1 MKPQVEIL
9 VVDDEV
15 NIRSALVTILE
26 KRGHRVSAVGSGE
39 EAWAILRDTPVDLIL
54 TDLKMPGMGGID
66 LLRKVKDDY
75 PDTEVVVMTAY
86 GSVETAVEAMRLGA
100 YDYVTKPIEK
110 DRFPVVVE
118 KALER
123 RRLAVE
129 NRRLREDLQTRKH
142 YDRMIGNS
150 EPMHRVYEL
159 VEQVAG
165 SDITILIEGESGT
178 GKELVARAIHQ
189 KSAVAA
195 GPFVT
200 LNCGALPDNL
210 FESELFG
217 YERGAFTGAMST
229 KAGRFELADGGT
241 LFLDEIGELSLK
253 AQVDFLRVLETK
265 EFRRLG
271 GTRVTK
277 VNTRVLAATN
287 RNLEEAVKS
296 GAFRDDLYYRLHV
309 IPIRLPPLRH
319 RSEDIPL
326 LVESFLEEFS
336 RAHQKNPMEVSPS
349 TMRLLKLYSWPGNI
363 RELRN
368 VIERLVVTVRE
379 KVIQPVH
386 LPLEVQ
392 ASREEART
400 MVVTLG
406 TALEEIERDVIR
418 RTLAEVTNHR
428 EKAAALLG
436 ISPRTLQYKIKQYG
450 IKD

>member
-1 MKPQVEIL
+1 MTPEVEIL
-9 VVDDEV
+9 IVDDEV
-15 NIRSALVTILE
+15 NIRSAMLTILE
-26 KRGHRVSAVGSGE
+26 KRGHRVRAVGSGE
-39 EAWAILRDTPVDLIL
+39 EAWAFLSQTPVELII
-54 TDLKMPGMGGID
+54 TDLKMPGLSGLE
-66 LLRKVKDDY
+66 LLRKVKAGH

-86 GSVETAVEAMRLGA
+86 GSVETAVEAMKLGA

-110 DRFPVVVE
+110 ERLPVVAE
-118 KALER
+118 KALEK

-129 NRRLREDLQTRKH
+129 NRRLKEDIQTKAH
-142 YDRMIGNS
+142 YARMIGDS
-150 EPMHRVYEL
+150 EQMHHVYEL
-159 VEQVAG
+159 VEQVAN
-165 SDITILIEGESGT
+165 SEITILIVGESGT

-189 KSAVAA
+189 QSSRAA

-217 YERGAFTGAMST
+217 YERGAFTGALAT

-241 LFLDEIGELSLK
+241 LFLDEIGELSPK

-271 GTRVTK
+271 GTK
-277 VNTRVLAATN
+277 VVKVDTRIIAATN

-296 GAFRDDLYYRLHV
+296 GAFRDDLYYRLNV
-309 IPIRLPPLRH
+309 IPIHLPPLRN

-326 LVESFLEEFS
+326 LVESFLAEFAH
-336 RAHQKNPMEVSPS
+336 AHQKDLMEVSPS

-368 VIERLVVTVRE
+368 IIERLVVTVRE
-379 KVIQPVH
+379 KVIQPAH

-406 TALEEIERDVIR
+406 TALEGIEREVIQ

-428 EKAAALLG
+428 EKAAAILG

>member
-1 MKPQVEIL
+1 MTPGAEIL
-9 VVDDEV
+9 IVDDEV

-26 KRGHRVSAVGSGE
+26 KRGHRVLAVGTGE
-39 EAWAILRDTPVDLIL
+39 EAWSVLQDTPIDLIL
-54 TDLKMPGMGGID
+54 TDLKMPGLGGIE
-66 LLRKVKDDY
+66 LLRRVKDGH

-100 YDYVTKPIEK
+100 YDYVNKPIEK

-129 NRRLREDLQTRKH
+129 NRRLRQDLQSRKQ
-142 YDRMIGNS
+142 YERMIGNS
-150 EPMHRVYEL
+150 EPMHQVYEL
-159 VEQVAG
+159 IEQVAD
-165 SDITILIEGESGT
+165 SDITVLIVGESGT
-178 GKELVARAIHQ
+178 GKELVAHAMHQ
-189 KSAVAA
+189 KSPRPE

-217 YERGAFTGAMST
+217 YERGAFTGAVST

-241 LFLDEIGELSLK
+241 LFLDEIGELSPK

-271 GTRVTK
+271 GTKVIK
-277 VNTRVLAATN
+277 VNTRVIAATN

-296 GAFRDDLYYRLHV
+296 GTFREDLYYRLNV
-309 IPIRLPPLRH
+309 IPILLPPLRN
-319 RSEDIPL
+319 RSEDVPL
-326 LVESFLEEFS
+326 LVESFLAEFTQ
-336 RAHQKNPMEVSPS
+336 AHQKDAMEVSPS
-349 TMRLLKLYSWPGNI
+349 AMRLLRLYSWPGNI

-379 KVIQPVH
+379 KIIQTTH

-406 TALEEIERDVIR
+406 SALEEIEREVIR

-428 EKAAALLG
+428 EKAAAILG
-436 ISPRTLQYKIKQYG
+436 ISPRTLQYKIKEYG

>member
-1 MKPQVEIL
+1 MNPEAEIL
-9 VVDDEV
+9 IVDDEV

-26 KRGHRVSAVGSGE
+26 KRGHRVVAVGSGE
-39 EAWAILRDTPVDLIL
+39 DAWAFMQRTPVDLIL
-54 TDLKMPGMGGID
+54 TDLKLPGMGGIE
-66 LLRKVKDDY
+66 LLRRVKNGV
-75 PDTEVVVMTAY
+75 PETEVVVMTAY

-110 DRFPVVVE
+110 ERFPVVVE

-129 NRRLREDLQTRKH
+129 NRRLRQDLQTRKH
-142 YDRMIGNS
+142 YERMIGNS
-150 EPMHRVYEL
+150 EPMHQVYEL
-159 VEQVAG
+159 IEQVAG
-165 SDITILIEGESGT
+165 SDITVLIVGESGT
-178 GKELVARAIHQ
+178 GKELIARAMHQ
-189 KSAVAA
+189 KSPRAE

-217 YERGAFTGAMST
+217 YERGAFTGAGPT

-241 LFLDEIGELSLK
+241 LFLDEVGELSPK

-271 GTRVTK
+271 GTRVIK

-296 GAFRDDLYYRLHV
+296 GAFREDLYYRLNV
-309 IPIRLPPLRH
+309 IPIQLPPLRN

-326 LVESFLEEFS
+326 LVESFLAEFAQ
-336 RAHQKNPMEVSPS
+336 AHHKDPVEVSPS
-349 TMRLLKLYSWPGNI
+349 AFRSLKLYSWPGNI

-406 TALEEIERDVIR
+406 TALEEIEREVIQ

-436 ISPRTLQYKIKQYG
+436 ISARALQYKIKEYG

>member
-1 MKPQVEIL
+1 MKPEAEIL
-9 VVDDEV
+9 IVDDEV
-15 NIRSALVTILE
+15 NIRSALMTILE
-26 KRGHRVSAVGSGE
+26 KRGYRVLAVGSVV
-39 EAWAILRDTPVDLIL
+39 EALGIMQETPVDLIL
-54 TDLKMPGMGGID
+54 TDLKMPGMGGIE
-66 LLRKVKDDY
+66 LLRRVKDGH

-129 NRRLREDLQTRKH
+129 NRRLRQDLQARKQ
-142 YDRMIGNS
+142 YERMIGDS
-150 EPMHRVYEL
+150 EPMHLVYEL
-159 VEQVAG
+159 VEQVANNE
-165 SDITILIEGESGT
+165 ITILIVGESGT

-189 KSAVAA
+189 KSSRAA
-195 GPFVT
+195 GPFIT

-217 YERGAFTGAMST
+217 YERGAFTGALTT

-271 GTRVTK
+271 GTK
-277 VNTRVLAATN
+277 VIKVDTRIIAATN
-287 RNLEEAVKS
+287 RNLEEAMKG
-296 GAFRDDLYYRLHV
+296 GAFRDDLYYRLNV

-319 RSEDIPL
+319 RSEDVPL
-326 LVESFLEEFS
+326 LVESFLMEFAQTH
-336 RAHQKNPMEVSPS
+336 RRDPMEVSPEA
-349 TMRLLKLYSWPGNI
+349 MRLLKLYSWPGNI

-368 VIERLVVTVRE
+368 VIERLVVTVRQ
-379 KVIQPVH
+379 KVIQAAH

-406 TALEEIERDVIR
+406 TALEEIEREVIR

-428 EKAAALLG
+428 EKAAAILG
-436 ISPRTLQYKIKQYG
+436 ISSRTLHYKIKQYG

>member
-1 MKPQVEIL
+1 
-9 VVDDEV
+9 
-15 NIRSALVTILE
+15 
-26 KRGHRVSAVGSGE
+26 
-39 EAWAILRDTPVDLIL
+39 
-54 TDLKMPGMGGID
+54 
-66 LLRKVKDDY
+66 
-75 PDTEVVVMTAY
+75 MTAY

-110 DRFPVVVE
+110 ERFPVVVE

-129 NRRLREDLQTRKH
+129 NRRLRQDLQTRKH
-142 YDRMIGNS
+142 YERMIGNS
-150 EPMHRVYEL
+150 EPMHQVYDL
-159 VEQVAG
+159 IEQVAG
-165 SDITILIEGESGT
+165 SDITVLIVGESGT
-178 GKELVARAIHQ
+178 GKELVARAMHQ
-189 KSAVAA
+189 KSPRAE

-217 YERGAFTGAMST
+217 YERGAFTGAVST
-229 KAGRFELADGGT
+229 KAGRFELADDGT
-241 LFLDEIGELSLK
+241 LFLDEVGELSPK

-271 GTRVTK
+271 GTRVIK
-277 VNTRVLAATN
+277 VNTRVVAATN

-296 GAFRDDLYYRLHV
+296 GAFREDLYYRLNV
-309 IPIRLPPLRH
+309 IPIQLPPLRN

-326 LVESFLEEFS
+326 LVESFLAEFAQ
-336 RAHQKNPMEVSPS
+336 AHQKDPVEVSPS
-349 TMRLLKLYSWPGNI
+349 AFRSLKLYSWPGNI

-379 KVIQPVH
+379 KVIQPAH

-406 TALEEIERDVIR
+406 TTLEGIEREIIQ

-436 ISPRTLQYKIKQYG
+436 ISARTLQYKIKEYG

>member
-1 MKPQVEIL
+1 MTPEVEIL
-9 VVDDEV
+9 IVDDEV
-15 NIRSALVTILE
+15 NIRSAMLTILE
-26 KRGHRVSAVGSGE
+26 KRGHHVRAVGSGE
-39 EAWAILRDTPVDLIL
+39 EAWAFLSETPVELVI
-54 TDLKMPGMGGID
+54 TDLKMPGLSGLE
-66 LLRKVKDDY
+66 LLRKVKAGH

-86 GSVETAVEAMRLGA
+86 GSVETAVEAMKLGA

-110 DRFPVVVE
+110 DRLPVVAE
-118 KALER
+118 KALEK

-129 NRRLREDLQTRKH
+129 NRRLKEDIQTKTH
-142 YDRMIGNS
+142 YARMIGDS
-150 EPMHRVYEL
+150 EQMHHVYEL
-159 VEQVAG
+159 VEQVAN
-165 SDITILIEGESGT
+165 SEITILIVGESGT
-178 GKELVARAIHQ
+178 GKELVARAMHQ
-189 KSAVAA
+189 KSPRAA

-217 YERGAFTGAMST
+217 YERGAFTGALAT

-241 LFLDEIGELSLK
+241 LFLDEIGELSPK

-271 GTRVTK
+271 GTK
-277 VNTRVLAATN
+277 VVKVDTRIIAATN

-296 GAFRDDLYYRLHV
+296 GAFRDDLYYRLNV
-309 IPIRLPPLRH
+309 IPIHLPPLRN

-326 LVESFLEEFS
+326 LVESFLAEFAH
-336 RAHQKNPMEVSPS
+336 AHQKDLMEVSPS

-368 VIERLVVTVRE
+368 IIERLVVTVRE
-379 KVIQPVH
+379 KVIQPAH

-406 TALEEIERDVIR
+406 TALEGIEREVIQ

-428 EKAAALLG
+428 EKAAAILG

>member
-1 MKPQVEIL
+1 MTPEVEIL
-9 VVDDEV
+9 IVDDEV
-15 NIRSALVTILE
+15 NIRSAMLTILE
-26 KRGHRVSAVGSGE
+26 KRGHRVRAVGSGE
-39 EAWAILRDTPVDLIL
+39 EAWAFLSQTPVELII
-54 TDLKMPGMGGID
+54 TDLKMPGLSGLE
-66 LLRKVKDDY
+66 LLRKVKAGH

-86 GSVETAVEAMRLGA
+86 GSVETAVEAMKLGA

-110 DRFPVVVE
+110 ERLPVVTE
-118 KALER
+118 KALEK

-129 NRRLREDLQTRKH
+129 NRRLKEDIQTKAH
-142 YDRMIGNS
+142 YARMIGDS
-150 EPMHRVYEL
+150 EQMHHVYEL
-159 VEQVAG
+159 VEQVAN
-165 SDITILIEGESGT
+165 SEITILIVGESGT

-189 KSAVAA
+189 QSSRAA

-217 YERGAFTGAMST
+217 YERGAFTGALAT

-241 LFLDEIGELSLK
+241 LFLDEIGELSPK

-271 GTRVTK
+271 GTK
-277 VNTRVLAATN
+277 VVKVDTRIIAATN
-287 RNLEEAVKS
+287 RNLEEAVK
-296 GAFRDDLYYRLHV
+296 GGVFRDDLYYRLNV
-309 IPIRLPPLRH
+309 IPVRLPPLRH

-326 LVESFLEEFS
+326 LVESFLTEFT
-336 RAHQKNPMEVSPS
+336 RAHQKDLMEVSPPA
-349 TMRLLKLYSWPGNI
+349 MRLLKLYSWPGNI

-368 VIERLVVTVRE
+368 VLERLVVTVSE
-379 KVIQPVH
+379 KVIQPAH
-386 LPLEVQ
+386 LPLEIQ

-400 MVVTLG
+400 VMITLG
-406 TALEEIERDVIR
+406 SPLEEVEREIIR

-428 EKAAALLG
+428 EKAAAILG

>member
-1 MKPQVEIL
+1 MKPEAEIL
-9 VVDDEV
+9 IVDDEV

-26 KRGHRVSAVGSGE
+26 KRGHRVVAVGSGE
-39 EAWAILRDTPVDLIL
+39 EAWAFMQHTPVDLLL
-54 TDLKMPGMGGID
+54 TDLKLPGMGGIE
-66 LLRKVKDDY
+66 LLRRVKDGV
-75 PDTEVVVMTAY
+75 PETEVVVMTAY

-129 NRRLREDLQTRKH
+129 NRRLRQDLQTRKH
-142 YDRMIGNS
+142 YERMIGNS
-150 EPMHRVYEL
+150 EPMHQVYEL
-159 VEQVAG
+159 IEQVAG
-165 SDITILIEGESGT
+165 SDITVLIVGESGT
-178 GKELVARAIHQ
+178 GKELVARAMHQ
-189 KSAVAA
+189 KSPRAE

-217 YERGAFTGAMST
+217 YERGAFTGAVST

-241 LFLDEIGELSLK
+241 LFLDEVGELSPK

-271 GTRVTK
+271 GTRVIK

-296 GAFRDDLYYRLHV
+296 GAFREDLYYRLNV
-309 IPIRLPPLRH
+309 IPIQLPPLRN

-326 LVESFLEEFS
+326 LVESFLAEFTQ
-336 RAHQKNPMEVSPS
+336 AHQKDPMEVSPS
-349 TMRLLKLYSWPGNI
+349 AFRSLKLYSWPGNI

-368 VIERLVVTVRE
+368 VIERLVVTVRG

-406 TALEEIERDVIR
+406 TALEEIEREVIQ

-428 EKAAALLG
+428 EKAAAILG
-436 ISPRTLQYKIKQYG
+436 ISPRTLHYKIKEYG

>member
-1 MKPQVEIL
+1 
-9 VVDDEV
+9 
-15 NIRSALVTILE
+15 
-26 KRGHRVSAVGSGE
+26 
-39 EAWAILRDTPVDLIL
+39 
-54 TDLKMPGMGGID
+54 
-66 LLRKVKDDY
+66 
-75 PDTEVVVMTAY
+75 
-86 GSVETAVEAMRLGA
+86 
-100 YDYVTKPIEK
+100 
-110 DRFPVVVE
+110 
-118 KALER
+118 
-123 RRLAVE
+123 
-129 NRRLREDLQTRKH
+129 
-142 YDRMIGNS
+142 
-150 EPMHRVYEL
+150 
-159 VEQVAG
+159 
-165 SDITILIEGESGT
+165 
-178 GKELVARAIHQ
+178 
-189 KSAVAA
+189 
-195 GPFVT
+195 VT

-217 YERGAFTGAMST
+217 YERGAFTGALAT

-241 LFLDEIGELSLK
+241 LFLDEIGELSPK

-271 GTRVTK
+271 GTK
-277 VNTRVLAATN
+277 VVKVDTRIIAATN

-296 GAFRDDLYYRLHV
+296 GAFRDDLYYRLNV
-309 IPIRLPPLRH
+309 IPIHLPPLRN

-326 LVESFLEEFS
+326 LVESFLAEFAH
-336 RAHQKNPMEVSPS
+336 AHQKDLMEVSPS

-368 VIERLVVTVRE
+368 IIERLVVTVRE
-379 KVIQPVH
+379 KVIQPAH

-406 TALEEIERDVIR
+406 TALEGIEREVIQ

-428 EKAAALLG
+428 EKAAAILG

>member
-54 TDLKMPGMGGID
+54 TDLKMPGMGGIE
-66 LLRKVKDDY
+66 LLRKVKEDY

-296 GAFRDDLYYRLHV
+296 GAFRDDLYYRLNV
-309 IPIRLPPLRH
+309 IPIHLPPLRN
-319 RSEDIPL
+319 RTEDIPL